1 MASRRLQGHD
11 FAMPLDR
18 LVGRTVVVSS
28 TSAQGLDTHLIPLG
42 PLSSGEVLLNATRT
56 YVSYRPLSALAG
68 HLDAAQG
75 FDTFVTKARSA
86 LLPALIVLLA
96 VFAREAITSRLRVK
110 GLMLPILMSSLS
122 LIAFLCGFVLDIIEG
137 VAGIEEAA
145 LAGWQVDLV
154 TPAIL
159 TGLDLY
165 REVANALMLLL
176 ESWIV
181 TFMTALAGAIRWVN
195 VRVRRLPR

>member
-1 MASRRLQGHD
+1 MSSSTIWTNTPRPANLASAPGHE
-11 FAMPLDR
+11 PTGVSR
-18 LVGRTVVVSS
+18 LVI
-28 TSAQGLDTHLIPLG
+28 Q
-42 PLSSGEVLLNATRT
+42 
-56 YVSYRPLSALAG
+56 
-68 HLDAAQG
+68 
-75 FDTFVTKARSA
+75 TFVTKARSA

-145 LAGWQVDLV
+145 LVGWQVDLV